1 MTANWPIPVMEA
13 GSRRTASLRGL
24 QIHNQLK
31 LDRHLHRK
39 ISRLCPAKNL
49 VDVSRGLAIRIGG
62 NVPIGDEATALG
74 IVTEGVDRRQAVS
87 LSRTDNQITMYK
99 HESAR
104 QHYEASVGLACESC
118 DDGFDLGRVVDR

>member
-39 ISRLCPAKNL
+39 IRWLCPVKNL
-49 VDVSRGLAIRIGG
+49 VDVSCGLAIRIGG
-62 NVPIGDEATALG
+62 HAPVGDEATALG
-74 IVTEGVDRRQAVS
+74 KITLRRSYTVAIGTGTVHIRILISKRNAACKFSSVT
-87 LSRTDNQITMYK
+87 
-99 HESAR
+99 
-104 QHYEASVGLACESC
+104 
-118 DDGFDLGRVVDR
+118 